1 MNFDKIVF
9 LDIDGVL
16 NHDGYFAHVKPEAV
30 EWDNIDE
37 EKVKLLKDIQSA
49 TGCDFVMS
57 SSWRNGW
64 ISLRKYKMYEYA
76 YEIFKKYDLDFDDDL
91 ARLPNYGY
99 GQRAEEIQDYVY
111 DHKVKHYVILDDQFV
126 NNPNLVHVKGSVGL
140 EEEDVNKAI
149 EILNKED

>member
-16 NHDGYFAHVKPEAV
+16 NSSEYFANVKPEAV

-37 EKVKLLKDIQSA
+37 SKVQLLKEIQND

-64 ISLRKYKMYEYA
+64 LKLRKYKMYKHA
-76 YEIFKKYDLDFDDDL
+76 YKMFKKYGIDFDDDL

-111 DHKVKHYVILDDQFV
+111 HHKVKHYVVLDDQFV
-126 NNPNLVHVKGSVGL
+126 NDLNLVHVKGSVGL

-149 EILNKED
+149 EILNKES

>member
-37 EKVKLLKDIQSA
+37 EKVRLLKEIQSA

-76 YEIFKKYDLDFDDDL
+76 YEMFKKYGIDFDDDL

-99 GQRAEEIQDYVY
+99 GRRAEEIQDYVY
-111 DHKVKHYVILDDQFV
+111 DHKVKHYVVLDDQFV
-126 NNPNLVHVKGSVGL
+126 NDPNLVHVKGSVGL
-140 EEEDVNKAI
+140 EEDVNKSI
-149 EILNKED
+149 KILNKEV

>member
-16 NHDGYFAHVKPEAV
+16 NDDGYFAHVKPEAV

-37 EKVKLLKDIQSA
+37 EKVKLLKEIQFA

-64 ISLRKYKMYEYA
+64 ISLRKYKMYKHA
-76 YEIFKKYDLDFDDDL
+76 YEMFKKYDLDFDDDL

-99 GQRAEEIQDYVY
+99 GQRAKEIQDYVY
-111 DHKVKHYVILDDQFV
+111 DHKVKHYVVLDDQFV
-126 NNPNLVHVKGSVGL
+126 NDPNLVHVKGSVGL
-140 EEEDVNKAI
+140 EKEDVNKAI
-149 EILNKED
+149 EILNKEI

>member
-16 NHDGYFAHVKPEAV
+16 NHDGYFAHVTPDAV

-37 EKVKLLKDIQSA
+37 EKVKLLKEIQSA

-64 ISLRKYKMYEYA
+64 ISLRKYKMYKHA
-76 YEIFKKYDLDFDDDL
+76 YEMFKKYGIDFDDDL

-99 GQRAEEIQDYVY
+99 GQRAKEIQDYVY
-111 DHKVKHYVILDDQFV
+111 DHNVKHYVVLDDQFV
-126 NNPNLVHVKGSVGL
+126 NDLNLVHVKGSVGL

-149 EILNKED
+149 EILNKES